1 MNENPISRALSLNLQ
16 NNVAVLYGVSE
27 SLGGAVARALAQAG
41 CRVFLTARDGRKA
54 QRVAE
59 AIFAEGGVAE
69 AAEVDALDEAAVQR
83 HLSAVVEKAGTLDL
97 SFNVIGIRDVQDIP
111 LIEMTCSD
119 FLQPVSI
126 AMRTQFI
133 TATAAGRI
141 MSRQGSGVILT
152 LTATPGG
159 IGYAKVGG
167 FGPACCAIEGFS
179 KNLAAELGASGVRV
193 VNIRSAGSPDSRP
206 FREALAGG
214 GPEAAGFLEKLEAD
228 TMLKA
233 LPLMEDI
240 AHTAVFL
247 ASPLAGKITG
257 VTIDV
262 TAGTTSALNYKVPSI
277 AFVKRP
283 EDGRKPTGRSEVS

>member
-1 MNENPISRALSLNLQ
+1 MNLHLIN
-16 NNVAVLYGVSE
+16 AVIYGASE
-27 SLGGAVARALAQAG
+27 SLGGAVASALARAG
-41 CRVFLTARDGRKA
+41 AKVFLTARDVRKA
-54 QRVAE
+54 RRVADSIL
-59 AIFAEGGVAE
+59 ATGGLAE
-69 AAEVDALDEAAVQR
+69 AAEVDALDEAAVNR
-83 HLSAVVEKAGTLDL
+83 HAAAVAQKAGTLDV
-97 SFNVIGIRDVQDIP
+97 SFNLIDIRDVQNIP
-111 LIEMTCSD
+111 LIDMACVD
-119 FLQPVSI
+119 FVQPVNI
-126 AMRTQFI
+126 AMRTQFL

-159 IGYAKVGG
+159 IGYANTGG

-206 FREALAGG
+206 FLQALAQGG
-214 GPEAAGFLEKLEAD
+214 AEVAGFFEKLKED

-240 AHTAVFL
+240 ANTAVFL
-247 ASPLAGKITG
+247 ASPMAGKITG

-262 TAGTTSALNYKVPSI
+262 TAGTTSALNYKLPSI
-277 AFVKRP
+277 AFMQRQQTT
-283 EDGRKPTGRSEVS
+283 EPTRDSRFLPS